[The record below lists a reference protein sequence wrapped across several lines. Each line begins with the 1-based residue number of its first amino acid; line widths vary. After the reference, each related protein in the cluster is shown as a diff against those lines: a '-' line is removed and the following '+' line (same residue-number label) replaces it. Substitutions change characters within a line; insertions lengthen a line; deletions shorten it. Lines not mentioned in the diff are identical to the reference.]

1 MVPGPDDYVIAADSG
16 GRHALD
22 WGWPVHLLIGDLDS
36 LDPAGVQALQ
46 AQGASIILAPVA
58 KDETDLELALAQALA
73 GEAEE
78 IIICAA
84 LGGRLDHLLANVL
97 VLAWPDLAGR
107 DVRIVD
113 GPIIA
118 RCLRGLGDGA
128 LGLLALEGK
137 PGDLLSL
144 LPLGDAAGITT
155 SGLLYPLRDETLYLG
170 QGRGVSNCLTGA
182 AARVTLRDGLLLV
195 VHTRL
200 GGIEAL
206 EGAI

>member
-1 MVPGPDDYVIAADSG
+1 MKTFIVAGSPQGQPPEGMVPGPDDYVIAADLG

-46 AQGASIILAPVA
+46 AQGVSIIMAPVA

-97 VLAWPDLAGR
+97 VLARPDLAGR

-118 RCLRGLGDGA
+118 RCLRGLDDGA

-170 QGRGVSNCLTGA
+170 QGRGVSNRLTGTTA
-182 AARVTLRDGLLLV
+182 G
-195 VHTRL
+195 
-200 GGIEAL
+200 
-206 EGAI
+206 